1 MRTDDMKMVSDAT
14 FSLVNLIRNMPFM
27 GTSEQIQVAQVLFLD
42 KYIRR
47 KIDFDC
53 SYLDLYENSFSD
65 DMIEEFKKRYDY
77 LFNELGFFKENRVSS
92 IGLSLVVENILRRLN
107 IQNNIVEGC
116 IILNVNSKS
125 IKYPHNWIE
134 IKIGENWYIY
144 DFTLNL
150 ISEKW
155 KSPEYKRALKF
166 IKMPT
171 SPVDYSFVNRNGK
184 NCFITSL
191 RTDKMNK
198 IYNIQKDE
206 INDDFSKYI
215 LMDRLKV
222 FVEYDKVEKLFKAM
236 SINN

>member
-14 FSLVNLIRNMPFM
+14 FSLVNLIKNMPFM
-27 GTSEQIQVAQVLFLD
+27 GSIDQIQIAQVLFLD

-65 DMIEEFKKRYDY
+65 DMVEEFKKRYDY
-77 LFNELGFFKENRVSS
+77 LFNELGFFKEKRVSS
-92 IGLSLVVENILRRLN
+92 IGLSLVVENVLRRLN

-116 IILNVNSKS
+116 IILNHNGKS
-125 IKYPHNWIE
+125 IRYPHNWIE
-134 IKIGENWYIY
+134 IKIGDSWYIY

-166 IKMPT
+166 IKMPM
-171 SPVDYSFVNRNGK
+171 SPVDYSFINRNGK

-191 RTDKMNK
+191 RTNKMNK

-206 INDDFSKYI
+206 LNDDFSKYT
-215 LMDRLKV
+215 LMDRIKV
-222 FVEYDKVEKLFKAM
+222 FIEYDKVEKLFKAM
-236 SINN
+236 SINS